1 VCDQSGVTLRIRSR
15 SQHYGGHLR
24 SNNSLQSLINIAKLA
39 ENSTEAL
46 EFLRSKADIANVVRL
61 TVGYCESESVSQQ
74 ICTITA
80 CTVVQAVVKANSQSN
95 AKGQILTPRGSKTPE
110 QISMKL
116 RLYNYIRRGCAT
128 HANPY
133 GAATTCGGLGEL
145 VTSHAFWFLRPFL
158 LFTARRFASAV
169 YAMGLCPSVC
179 HKSEVLLKRLDVGPH

>member
-1 VCDQSGVTLRIRSR
+1 MCLSVRFAIQWAEPAGRHATITAACGQVRQSTHRQVCDQSGVTLRMRSR

-95 AKGQILTPRGSKTPE
+95 AKGQISTPRGSKTPE

-116 RLYNYIRRGCAT
+116 RLYNYIRRGCD
-128 HANPY
+128 H
-133 GAATTCGGLGEL
+133 TCKSIWRCDNVRWSRRTRNKSRVL
-145 VTSHAFWFLRPFL
+145 VS
-158 LFTARRFASAV
+158 
-169 YAMGLCPSVC
+169 
-179 HKSEVLLKRLDVGPH
+179 